1 MKTKNFRI
9 GDHVKVVDNELQ
21 EMKKLSYTVVG
32 FCNGVIDI
40 EDINGNRFSVQPSQ
54 IDLLNPEWRK
64 EWYNR
69 SGMTE
74 AEFYTMGYMACID
87 LANALDYQFFDPKP
101 TEEDFQAIY
110 KARDLFACMLA
121 RTIRDKVVASEFFD
135 NNTMENIHR
144 YFSKANET
152 DMIDL
157 NIPTGEEEKTL
168 IAEACKRPKKDMP
181 FWLRMVK
188 ALRNNERNQDE

>member
-1 MKTKNFRI
+1 MRTKNFRI

-32 FCNGVIDI
+32 FSNDVIDI
-40 EDINGNRFSVQPSQ
+40 EDINGNRYSVQPSQ
-54 IDLLNPEWRK
+54 IDLLTPEWREEDCSK
-64 EWYNR
+64 H
-69 SGMTE
+69 SMTE

-87 LANALDYQFFDPKP
+87 LANALDYQYFYPKP
-101 TEEDFQAIY
+101 TEEDFQAIH
-110 KARDLFACMLA
+110 KTRDLFARMLA

-144 YFSKANET
+144 YFSKANEA

-188 ALRNNERNQDE
+188 ALRNNERNQEE